1 MENYNRD
8 LLVLF
13 KTEIYSDDLLQHE
26 VDCLHKLLLRV
37 ESNETFCIAHE
48 LVTRNK
54 ITSKEKALVKAIS
67 NPKLKAFYFLL
78 NKN

>member
-13 KTEIYSDDLLQHE
+13 KTEVYNEDLLQHE

-37 ESNETFCIAHE
+37 ECNETFCIAHE

-54 ITSKEKALVKAIS
+54 ITNKVKALIKAIGDS
-67 NPKLKAFYFLL
+67 KLRPFNFLL